1 MRTVASEF
9 ISLDGVVQAPG
20 EPEDETDLDFAHS
33 GWSLPYV
40 DPEVVGGAFEGA
52 LAKAGALLCGE
63 RTWQAMATLWPERAG
78 EIFADR
84 MNSVRTYLVSG
95 TLDESDLPW
104 DNMRLIRAGEVMD
117 RIEDLRATPGGDL
130 LIAGSPRLV
139 RSLLA
144 EGMLDEL
151 MLMRMP
157 VLLGGGVSIFP
168 ADGVRRPFQLVS
180 TVAAKTG
187 AEVCVY
193 RAVAQDV

>member
-20 EPEDETDLDFAHS
+20 EPEEDADGDFAHG

-52 LAKAGALLCGE
+52 LAKADALLCGE

-84 MNSVRTYLVSG
+84 MNTVRTYLVSG
-95 TLDESDLPW
+95 TLDESDVPW
-104 DNMRLIRAGEVMD
+104 DNMRLIRAGEAME

-157 VLLGGGVSIFP
+157 VLLGGGMSIFP

-180 TVAAKTG
+180 TVTAKTG

-193 RAVAQDV
+193 RAVAQE

>member
-20 EPEDETDLDFAHS
+20 EPEDTDDDFAHG

-52 LAKAGALLCGE
+52 LAKADALLCGE
-63 RTWQAMATLWPERAG
+63 RTWQTMATLWPERAG

-84 MNSVRTYLVSG
+84 MNAVRAYVVSG
-95 TLDESDLPW
+95 TLVESDLPW
-104 DNMRLIRAGEVMD
+104 PNMRLIPAGEAMD

-139 RSLLA
+139 RSLLT
-144 EGMLDEL
+144 EGLLDEL
-151 MLMRMP
+151 ILMRMP
-157 VLLGGGVSIFP
+157 VLLGGGMSIFP

-180 TVAAKTG
+180 TVSAKTG

-193 RAVAQDV
+193 RAVAQE

>member
-20 EPEDETDLDFAHS
+20 EAEEDLDEDFAHG

-52 LAKAGALLCGE
+52 LAKADALLCGE

-78 EIFADR
+78 DIFADR
-84 MNSVRTYLVSG
+84 INSVRTYLVSG
-95 TLDESDLPW
+95 SLSEDDLPW
-104 DNMRLIRAGEVMD
+104 PTMRLIPAGEVMD

-130 LIAGSPRLV
+130 LIVGSPRLV

-151 MLMRMP
+151 VLMRVP
-157 VLLGGGVSIFP
+157 VLLGGGMSIFP

-180 TVAAKTG
+180 TVTAKTG

-193 RAVAQDV
+193 RAVVQD

>member
-20 EPEDETDLDFAHS
+20 EPEEDADGDFAHG

-52 LAKAGALLCGE
+52 LAKADVLLCGE

-84 MNSVRTYLVSG
+84 MNTVGTYLVSG

-104 DNMRLIRAGEVMD
+104 DNMRLIRAGEVME

-151 MLMRMP
+151 MLIRMP
-157 VLLGGGVSIFP
+157 VLLGGGMSIFP
-168 ADGVRRPFQLVS
+168 PDGVRRPFQLVS
-180 TVAAKTG
+180 TVTAKTG

-193 RAVAQDV
+193 RAVAQE